1 MASVDG
7 FQGIV
12 LAAGKGSRMGSDL
25 PKVLIEVC
33 GRPMIRHIL
42 DALESVRISRPII
55 VIGKGADLVEQ
66 MLGGGYTY
74 VLQEEQLGSGHAVI
88 CVREAA
94 EGRSRDLLVMCGDS
108 PLFRVETVQALMEAH
123 VREDATVSLVSA
135 VLDDPTGY
143 GRIVRSDT
151 QIAGGVE
158 EKLADETQRA
168 IREINGGCYA
178 FDSEW
183 LWGNIDRMREN
194 EVGEKCLTEM
204 VDIAIA
210 QRKHVAA
217 VSCESDEVLG
227 VNTPAQLAQ
236 AESIMRRW
244 SAGLTATS

>member
-1 MASVDG
+1 MLVNG

-12 LAAGKGSRMGSDL
+12 LAAGRGSRMQSDL
-25 PKVLIEVC
+25 PKVLIEIC
-33 GRPMIRHIL
+33 GRPMICYVL
-42 DALESVRISRPII
+42 DALTSVGVRSPVI
-55 VIGKGADLVEQ
+55 VIGKGAGLVEQ
-66 MLGGGYTY
+66 TLGGGYTY

-88 CVREAA
+88 CAREAA
-94 EGRSRDLLVMCGDS
+94 QGRSRDLLVMCGDS
-108 PLFRVETVQALMEAH
+108 PLFRARTVRALMEAH
-123 VREDATVSLVSA
+123 VRENATISLVSA
-135 VLDDPTGY
+135 ILDAPTGY
-143 GRIVRSDT
+143 GRIVRADGR
-151 QIAGGVE
+151 IVGVVE

-210 QRKHVAA
+210 QGKHVTA

-227 VNTPAQLAQ
+227 VNTPAQLAL
-236 AESIMRRW
+236 AESIL
-244 SAGLTATS
+244 SASECGGLTPL